1 VQIPDA
7 DRIWVSFGG
16 TYRINDATAL
26 NFGYS
31 HVFVEDASLQR
42 ATATGA
48 APILFADTSASVDI
62 VSVGLTMKW
71 GGPPPGGK

>member
-7 DRIWVSFGG
+7 DRVWLSLGG
-16 TYRINDATAL
+16 TYRINDMTAL

-42 ATATGA
+42 NLTTGN
-48 APILFADTSASVDI
+48 PPTLFADAHSSVDI
-62 VSVGLTMKW
+62 VSVGLTMKL
-71 GGPPPGGK
+71 GATAPVK